1 LAILSGIEVDR
12 RRYPLVV
19 MRFGKTFSDAAW
31 QEMAAQLVE
40 LVRQGPYGLLNDTR
54 GSAIPTPLQ
63 RRWVSRYYE
72 EHDREIR
79 ANLLAAAVVGDSMV
93 ARGVLTALQ
102 WFRPLPHPLQVFAT
116 LSDGEEW
123 VLRHFPEALRRQ
135 VPRRAGLDTASG

>member
-1 LAILSGIEVDR
+1 LGILQGIEVDR

-19 MRFGKTFSDAAW
+19 LHIGRTYSEAAW
-31 QEMAAQLVE
+31 EEMGARLVE
-40 LVRQGPYGLLNDTR
+40 LVCQGPYGLISDTR

-72 EHDREIR
+72 RYDREVR
-79 ANLLAAAVVGDSMV
+79 ANLLAAAVVGDSLV

-102 WFRPLPHPLQVFAT
+102 WLRPLPHPLRVFAT

-123 VLRHFPEALRRQ
+123 VLGHFPEALRRQ
-135 VPRRAGLDTASG
+135 VPRRAGLDTAAG